1 MPGQTITLELPKS
14 VWEWAERA
22 ASATQRPVKQMLV
35 DSLAAIMPPPLD
47 DVPDEL
53 REELAQ
59 LEMKTDADLRAI
71 TCQRLAP
78 KLLNEYDHLLEKNS
92 RHPLTAQEQ
101 SRLEQLR
108 KSAERLMLMRA
119 RAFVL
124 LQWRG
129 YRLPTVG
136 ELEKQFG
143 QTART

>member
-1 MPGQTITLELPKS
+1 MQGQTITLELPKP

-22 ASATQRPVKQMLV
+22 ASATQRPVKQVLV
-35 DSLAAIMPPPLD
+35 DSLSAIMPPPLD

-59 LEMKTDADLRAI
+59 LEMKTDADLWAI
-71 TCQRLAP
+71 TRQRLSP
-78 KLLNEYDHLLEKNS
+78 KLLNQYDHLLEKN
-92 RHPLTAQEQ
+92 RRNTLTAEEQ
-101 SRLEQLR
+101 RRLEQLR
-108 KSAERLMLMRA
+108 KNAERLVLMRS

-136 ELEKQFG
+136 ELEQQFG
-143 QTART
+143 QTAGK